1 MIPELDAEGLLP
13 EGVHEAH
20 LWEVRER
27 FGRFS
32 ESDQRIRLQ
41 EKLERFLEEAE
52 SSELGLIFYVDGS
65 FVTAKSEP
73 SDVDLILELPDGH
86 DWAAELRPAQYNVLS
101 KRRVKARH
109 GLDVLAAPGGSEAL
123 QGYIDFF
130 SQVRGRPGLRKG
142 ILKVRR

>member
-86 DWAAELRPAQYNVLS
+86 DWAAELRPAQYNVL
-101 KRRVKARH
+101 
-109 GLDVLAAPGGSEAL
+109 
-123 QGYIDFF
+123 
-130 SQVRGRPGLRKG
+130 
-142 ILKVRR
+142 